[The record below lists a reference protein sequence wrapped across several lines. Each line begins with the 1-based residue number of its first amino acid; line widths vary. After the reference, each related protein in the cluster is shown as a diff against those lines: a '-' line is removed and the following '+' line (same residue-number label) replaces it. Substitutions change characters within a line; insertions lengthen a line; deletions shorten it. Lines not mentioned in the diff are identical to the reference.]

1 MADTLDSNGLTLE
14 TYNSILAFVQN
25 SMNEIYA
32 TDGDLI
38 NFDSET
44 PDGQFTNILA
54 QISADARQLAAEIY
68 NSFNPDN
75 CQGTVQDQR
84 YALNYITRKA
94 GTFTIQ
100 NIDITVD
107 RTVDLQ
113 GLDGDYNSLTAT
125 SYTVSD
131 NAGNQWY
138 LIDSTTLTTGTTS
151 LPFRSQALGLVQP
164 TIGTITNQVTKV
176 LGVTNVINSVAPTTL
191 GENEESDLEF
201 RIRRNSSTAIYGQN
215 NYDAMLGQLLQIT
228 GVTDARIFV
237 NNTLNA
243 NTDVTDKVGGIP
255 SRTVWVIVEG
265 GANDD
270 IASTIYQNS
279 GGLPTIGD
287 VTIDVPTTSQQ
298 IFTVNFDRV
307 NPVPFYIQFDI
318 KNTTGTPLTD
328 VQIDNIKTQIVNSLD
343 FGLGSPV
350 ETSAIT
356 EAAAQAL
363 LTYGSGLF
371 ALNVEISTDGTTWT
385 DFINNAS
392 WQNKYVADVTRITIT
407 QA

>member
-75 CQGTVQDQR
+75 CQGVVQDQR

-94 GTFTIQ
+94 GTFTVQ
-100 NIDITVD
+100 NIDVTVD

-113 GLDGDYNSLTAT
+113 GLDGDYNSLTAS

-176 LGVTNVINSVAPTTL
+176 LGVTNVINSIAPTTL
-191 GENEESDLEF
+191 GEDEESDLEF

-228 GVTDARIFV
+228 GVTDAKIFV

-255 SRTVWVIVEG
+255 SRSVWVIVEG

-270 IASTIYQNS
+270 IATTIYQNS

-287 VTIDVPTTSQQ
+287 VTVDVPTTSQQ

-307 NPVPFYIQFDI
+307 NPVPFYIQFEL
-318 KNTTGTPLTD
+318 KNTTDTPLIE
-328 VQIDNIKTQIVNSLD
+328 VQIDNIKTLIVNSLD

-363 LTYGSGLF
+363 LTYGSGLY
-371 ALNVEISTDGTTWT
+371 ALNVEISTDGETWT
-385 DFINNAS
+385 DFISNAS
-392 WQNKYVADVTRITIT
+392 WQNKYVADVTRINIT